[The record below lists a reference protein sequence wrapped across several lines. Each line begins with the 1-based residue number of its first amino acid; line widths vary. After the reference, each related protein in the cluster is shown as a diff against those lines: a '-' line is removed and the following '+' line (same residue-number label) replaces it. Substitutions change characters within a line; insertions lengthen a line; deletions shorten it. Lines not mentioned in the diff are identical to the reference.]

1 MDNLIKTVG
10 VIGAGTMGTGIV
22 QVLAQNGYNAIICD
36 RDLETATK
44 SIKNIE
50 KVFDRLISKER
61 MTVNEKEEALSKI
74 SKVSSLEDL
83 KDCDMVIEAAT
94 ENMSVKKQI
103 MKEIS
108 VVCSE
113 NTILATNT
121 SSLSITELAQAV
133 DYPENVIGIH
143 FFNPVPLM
151 QLVELIKGLATSKE
165 VFKKSLEFV
174 KSINKKPVEVEEA
187 PGFVVN
193 RILIPMINE
202 AVGVLADGVASKE
215 DIDLSMKLGANHP
228 LGPLALADLIGLDVC
243 LAIMEVL
250 HCEFGEDKYRPHP
263 LLRKMVRG
271 NYLGRKTKRG
281 FYEY

>member
-1 MDNLIKTVG
+1 VDNLIKTVG

>member
-1 MDNLIKTVG
+1 LIKTVG